1 VDSVSD
7 IAPFLLRNEP
17 EKVVREERMQ
27 LDIAQMVLNAAD
39 EWVSAQKALVAAQQ
53 NSQDIGAEQEAA
65 EDAGARLAVAVIR
78 WRPERGA
85 G

>member
-1 VDSVSD
+1 
-7 IAPFLLRNEP
+7 
-17 EKVVREERMQ
+17 
-27 LDIAQMVLNAAD
+27 MVLNAAD

>member
-1 VDSVSD
+1 MSH

-17 EKVVREERMQ
+17 GKVVREERMQ
-27 LDIAQMVLNAAD
+27 LDIAQAVLKAAN
-39 EWVSAQKALVAAQQ
+39 EWVSAQEALVAAQQ

>member
-1 VDSVSD
+1 VSD

-53 NSQDIGAEQEAA
+53 NSQESGAEQEAA
-65 EDAGARLAVAVIR
+65 DIAGARLAVAVIR
-78 WRPERGA
+78 WRSERGA

>member
-1 VDSVSD
+1 MSH

-17 EKVVREERMQ
+17 RKVVREERMQ
-27 LDIAQMVLNAAD
+27 LDIAQAVLKAAN
-39 EWVSAQKALVAAQQ
+39 EWVSAQEALVAAQQ